1 MGIKVVK
8 ALKRNNEGVGHAAID
23 TLNALIQPMHDNYDL
38 RQEQLN
44 KVTYALGLLLE
55 NMDKKQGR
63 CRSYYSR
70 PTSSKTSFCL

>member
-8 ALKRNNEGVGHAAID
+8 ALKRNNEGVAHASID

-44 KVTYALGLLLE
+44 KA
-55 NMDKKQGR
+55 
-63 CRSYYSR
+63 S
-70 PTSSKTSFCL
+70 P

>member
-8 ALKRNNEGVGHAAID
+8 ALKRNNEGVAHSAID

-44 KVTYALGLLLE
+44 KVTQWVKMIPWHVIG
-55 NMDKKQGR
+55 ND
-63 CRSYYSR
+63 
-70 PTSSKTSFCL
+70 